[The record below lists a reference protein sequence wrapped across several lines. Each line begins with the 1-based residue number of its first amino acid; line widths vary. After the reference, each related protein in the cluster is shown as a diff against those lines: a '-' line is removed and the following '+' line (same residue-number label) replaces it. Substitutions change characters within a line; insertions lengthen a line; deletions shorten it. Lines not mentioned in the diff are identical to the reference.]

1 MLAWLQANF
10 ATVIVAALLV
20 VAAAAALFFTLRSR
34 KKGGSCSCGC
44 GGCPYENGCKKK

>member
-1 MLAWLQANF
+1 MAWLQENL
-10 ATVIVAALLV
+10 ATVIVAAVLV
-20 VAAAAALFFTLRSR
+20 CAVALAVFFTIRAR